1 MADDAIDKRRAGRGI
16 GENVCPFAEGEVSGQ
31 DEAAALVALADDLEE
46 QIGGPGIVGEV
57 PHPVENLKKMANR
70 NPSPSTRFKPGYRG
84 GPGGRPMGL
93 ALYIQDKTHKGRKLI
108 DWYLAIWRGEKEPL
122 GRIPK
127 PAERFEAAETFL
139 AYGWGRPP
147 QYVDL
152 ALASTE
158 VKRIEVTFEAMARD
172 GDVSTSP
179 MVVDVAPAPHG
190 GQGGGPSASA
200 APLGLPALHSH
211 DDC

>member
-1 MADDAIDKRRAGRGI
+1 MVDDAIDKRRGGRGI
-16 GENVCPFAEGEVSGQ
+16 GENVCPFAEGEVGGQ

-122 GRIPK
+122 GRVP
-127 PAERFEAAETFL
+127 
-139 AYGWGRPP
+139 
-147 QYVDL
+147 
-152 ALASTE
+152 
-158 VKRIEVTFEAMARD
+158 
-172 GDVSTSP
+172 
-179 MVVDVAPAPHG
+179 
-190 GQGGGPSASA
+190 
-200 APLGLPALHSH
+200 
-211 DDC
+211 